1 LEVARQ
7 ILEDTPASV
16 DDQLRVA
23 RVPAKLRR
31 FDEAIFAYKLLPPD
45 AAPVELARVQHWRVL
60 ATSLSRIN
68 DA

>member
-1 LEVARQ
+1 M
-7 ILEDTPASV
+7 